1 MPSTKLAVNVSTSA
15 MAYATF
21 VSLREDALPLLG
33 LVVSVPIVGD
43 GTLPVA
49 RVLAKLESSANPT
62 AGGLYWYT
70 LMTFFCNCSQS
81 KTKKKA
87 TMSSELSLWKIQI
100 RVKYDD
106 RGVPRKCR
114 Q

>member
-1 MPSTKLAVNVSTSA
+1 MHRTVQAIYCILRAYTRLMPSTKLAVNVSTSA

-21 VSLREDALPLLG
+21 VSLLEDALPLLG

-62 AGGLYWYT
+62 AGGLY
-70 LMTFFCNCSQS
+70 
-81 KTKKKA
+81 
-87 TMSSELSLWKIQI
+87 
-100 RVKYDD
+100 
-106 RGVPRKCR
+106 
-114 Q
+114 